1 MSHIALAETVL
12 TNATVVLPQHAIA
25 ATVVIRGG
33 LIADI
38 QPGSAAGCDLDGD
51 YLLPGCVDV
60 HTDNLERQVMPRSNA
75 RWPSRAA
82 LLAHDAQCAASGI
95 TTVFDALCAG
105 QAGLDD
111 DRTRTCREGV
121 ADLAALASSG
131 LLKAHH
137 QLHLRCELPAPDL
150 LAQLEIYAAHPALRM
165 VSLMDHTPGF
175 GQFGD
180 LARYRRMLRQDG
192 LDHAAIDEQIAGRW
206 RQRAQHLGPNRRGL
220 LDRLRD
226 VGAVLASHDDATDD
240 DVAANLADGIMISE
254 FPVSL
259 HAAEA
264 AKAAGM
270 SVIAGAPNLVRG
282 GSHSGNVAVADLLR
296 AGVVDV
302 LASDYV
308 PGSMVHAAF
317 IAAEAVGLPAA
328 FALVSSAPARMTGLA
343 DRGEVAV
350 GKRADLVRVRVHEG
364 VPVVRQVWLA
374 GERVI

>member
-1 MSHIALAETVL
+1 MTQKTPAETIL
-12 TNATVVLPQHAIA
+12 TNAIVVLPQHATA
-25 ATVVIRGG
+25 ATVVIRDG

-38 QPGSAAGCDLDGD
+38 QPGAAAGCDLDGD
-51 YLLPGCVDV
+51 YLLPGCVDL
-60 HTDNLERQVMPRSNA
+60 HTDNLERQVMPRYNA

-121 ADLAALASSG
+121 ADLAALEATG

-137 QLHLRCELPAPDL
+137 LLHLRCELPAPDL
-150 LAQLEIYAAHPALRM
+150 MAQLEMHAGNPALRM

-192 LDHAAIDEQIAGRW
+192 LNQAAIDEQIAMRW
-206 RQRAQHLGPNRRGL
+206 RQRAQHLVPNRRAL
-220 LDRLRD
+220 LERLRE

-240 DVAANLADGIMISE
+240 DVAANLADGIMVSE

-264 AKAAGM
+264 AKAAGL

-282 GSHSGNVAVADLLR
+282 GSHGGNVAVSALLR
-296 AGVVDV
+296 AGVVDA

-308 PGSMVHAAF
+308 PGSLVHAAF
-317 IAAEAVGLPAA
+317 IASETVGLPAA
-328 FALVSSAPARMTGLA
+328 VAMVSSAPARMTGLA
-343 DRGEVAV
+343 DRGEIAV
-350 GKRADLVRVRVHEG
+350 GKRADLVRVRVHDG
-364 VPVVRQVWLA
+364 APVVRQVWLE
-374 GERVI
+374 GVRVI

>member
-1 MSHIALAETVL
+1 MTQKTPAETIL
-12 TNATVVLPQHAIA
+12 TNAIVVLPQHATA
-25 ATVVIRGG
+25 ATVVIRDG

-38 QPGSAAGCDLDGD
+38 QPGAAAGCDLDGD
-51 YLLPGCVDV
+51 YLLPGCVDL
-60 HTDNLERQVMPRSNA
+60 HTDNLERQVMPRYNA

-121 ADLAALASSG
+121 ADLAALEATG

-137 QLHLRCELPAPDL
+137 LLHLRCELPAPDL
-150 LAQLEIYAAHPALRM
+150 MAQLEMHAGNPALRM

-192 LDHAAIDEQIAGRW
+192 LNQAAIDEQIAMRW
-206 RQRAQHLGPNRRGL
+206 RQRAQHLVPNRRAL
-220 LDRLRD
+220 LERLRE

-240 DVAANLADGIMISE
+240 DVAANLADGIMVSE

-264 AKAAGM
+264 AKAAGL

-282 GSHSGNVAVADLLR
+282 GSHGGNVAVSALLR
-296 AGVVDV
+296 AGVVDA

-308 PGSMVHAAF
+308 PGSLVHAAF
-317 IAAEAVGLPAA
+317 IASETVGLPAA
-328 FALVSSAPARMTGLA
+328 VAMVSSAPARMTGLA
-343 DRGEVAV
+343 DRGEIAV
-350 GKRADLVRVRVHEG
+350 GKRADLVRVRVHDG
-364 VPVVRQVWLA
+364 APVVRQVWLE